1 MLTEETLIKKQLWS
15 KMMDKKIIL
24 AYLLILGMVI
34 VSGCAQS
41 ANQTEE
47 IKQEQPTENQRE
59 DYINQQ
65 QVTINSEEELFK
77 TIKDGIKRQL
87 SK

>member
-1 MLTEETLIKKQLWS
+1 
-15 KMMDKKIIL
+15 MDKKIIL